1 MRDLLNVSERGK
13 DAQENGT
20 RFPEKNLAQ
29 VISSISVCKRFSSVY
44 ALSRFQTERSSESTV
59 VSFQCL

>member
-1 MRDLLNVSERGK
+1 MRDLLKVKRSK
-13 DAQENGT
+13 DAQENGA

-29 VISSISVCKRFSSVY
+29 VISCISVSQRFSSVY
-44 ALSRFQTERSSESTV
+44 ALSRNQTERSSESTV